1 MCGDRMADRNLFGH
15 HSTTDDVLDGIDLTG
30 KRALVTGGA
39 SGIGAETVRALAS
52 KGAEVIIAARNEE
65 FARKVMADVTAATG
79 NDKIDFLFLELAS
92 LAKIKASAEEF
103 LSRFDSLDLL
113 INNAGIM
120 ACPLEQTEDGFE
132 LQFGSNHIGH
142 FYFTNLIMPA
152 LINAAPSRIIS
163 LSSLGHRTSPIVFDD
178 IHYENRPYEKWQA
191 YGQAKTANA
200 LFAVGL
206 NSRFAEKGVEA
217 FAVHPGVIATR
228 LGRHMTQEDF
238 DRILSE
244 NPPSKN
250 DGEGKST
257 GGMKSVEQG
266 AATSCYA
273 ATAPELSGKG
283 GAYLEN
289 CHIAEQVEDGSTIRG
304 GVRHFACDP
313 EAAEK
318 LWLASEDMVGSKF
331 A

>member
-1 MCGDRMADRNLFGH
+1 MTDRNSFGH
-15 HSTTDDVLDGIDLTG
+15 HTTSDDVLQGIDLSG

-39 SGIGAETVRALAS
+39 SGIGAETVRALAA
-52 KGAEVIIAARNEE
+52 KGAEVIIAARNKEY
-65 FARKVMADVTAATG
+65 ANKVKADVITLTG
-79 NDKIDFLFLELAS
+79 NDKIEFLFLELAS
-92 LAKIKASAEEF
+92 LAKIKASADEF

-113 INNAGIM
+113 FNNAGIM
-120 ACPLEQTEDGFE
+120 ACSLDQTEDGFE
-132 LQFGSNHIGH
+132 MQFGSNHIGH
-142 FYFTNLIMPA
+142 FYFTNLIMQA
-152 LINAAPSRIIS
+152 LIKAAPSRVIS
-163 LSSLGHRTSPIVFDD
+163 LSSLGHRTSPVVFED
-178 IHYENRPYEKWQA
+178 IHYENRPYEKWEA

-206 NSRFAEKGVEA
+206 NKRFAVKGVEA

-228 LGRHMTQEDF
+228 LGRHMTKEDF

-244 NPPSKN
+244 NPPSKD

-257 GGMKSVEQG
+257 CGMKSVEQG

-273 ATAPELSGKG
+273 ATAPELSGHG

-289 CHIAEQVEDGSTIRG
+289 CHIAEQVPDDSTIRG
-304 GVRHFACDP
+304 GIRQFACDP
-313 EAAEK
+313 IVAEK
-318 LWLASEDMVGSKF
+318 LWDVSEIMVGEKF

>member
-1 MCGDRMADRNLFGH
+1 MTDRNSFGH
-15 HSTTDDVLDGIDLTG
+15 HSTSDDVLQGIDLSG

-39 SGIGAETVRALAS
+39 SSIGAETVRALAA
-52 KGAEVIIAARNEE
+52 KGAEVIIAARNKEH
-65 FARKVMADVTAATG
+65 ANKVKADVITLTG
-79 NDKIDFLFLELAS
+79 NEKIEFLFLELAS
-92 LAKIKASAEEF
+92 LAKIKASADEF

-113 INNAGIM
+113 FNNAGIM
-120 ACPLEQTEDGFE
+120 ACSLDQTEDGFE
-132 LQFGSNHIGH
+132 MQFGSNHIGH
-142 FYFTNLIMPA
+142 FYFTNLIMQA
-152 LINAAPSRIIS
+152 LIKAAPSRVIS
-163 LSSLGHRTSPIVFDD
+163 LSSLGHLTSPVVFED
-178 IHYENRPYEKWQA
+178 IHYENRPYEKWEV

-206 NSRFAEKGVEA
+206 NKRFAVKGVEA

-228 LGRHMTQEDF
+228 LGRHMTKEDF

-244 NPPSKN
+244 NPPSKD
-250 DGEGKST
+250 DGEGKAT

-273 ATAPELSGKG
+273 ATAPELSGHG

-289 CHIAEQVEDGSTIRG
+289 CHIAEQVPDDSTIRG
-304 GVRHFACDP
+304 GIRQFACDP
-313 EAAEK
+313 IVAEK
-318 LWLASEDMVGSKF
+318 LWDVSEIMVGEKF

>member
-1 MCGDRMADRNLFGH
+1 MTDRNAFGH

-39 SGIGAETVRALAS
+39 SGIGAETVRALAA
-52 KGAEVIIAARNEE
+52 KGAEVIIAARNEKY
-65 FARKVMADVTAATG
+65 ANKVKADIIAVTG
-79 NDKIDFLFLELAS
+79 NEKIGFLFLELAS
-92 LAKIKASAEEF
+92 LTKIKASAKDF
-103 LSRFDSLDLL
+103 LSRYDRLDLL

-120 ACPLEQTEDGFE
+120 ACPFDKTEDGFE

-142 FYFTNLIMPA
+142 FYFTNLIMPS
-152 LINAAPSRIIS
+152 LINAAPSRIVS
-163 LSSLGHRTSPIVFDD
+163 LSSLGHRTSPVVFED
-178 IHYENRPYEKWQA
+178 IHFKNRDYEKWSA

-200 LFAVGL
+200 LFAVSL
-206 NSRFAEKGVEA
+206 NKRFADRGVEA
-217 FAVHPGVIATR
+217 FSVHPGVIATR
-228 LGRHMTQEDF
+228 LGRHMTKEDF

-283 GAYLEN
+283 GAYLED
-289 CHIAEQVEDGSTIRG
+289 CHIAEQLPNDSTIRG
-304 GVRHFACDP
+304 GIRQFACDP
-313 EAAEK
+313 LVAEK
-318 LWLASEDMVGSKF
+318 LWDVSETMVGEKF